1 MLVGH
6 SVLPEGQGLRARVRE
21 AQALWAG
28 PRVGGASRGRGLA
41 WAGGASGGWVGVAL
55 RLGSLAGSLLDGR
68 TLCGLSLGVV
78 FVDLLYQVQDIPTLP
93 LFPRVFILHGCDIF
107 SNAKWKW

>member
-6 SVLPEGQGLRARVRE
+6 SVLPEGRGLRARVRE

-28 PRVGGASRGRGLA
+28 PRVGGASRGR
-41 WAGGASGGWVGVAL
+41 VGVAL
-55 RLGSLAGSLLDGR
+55 RLGILAGSLLDGR
-68 TLCGLSLGVV
+68 TRSCGLSLGVV